1 MLESMTDSA
10 LPPLPPPRHPG
21 RPYRVSCVCL
31 GNICRSPMAEVV
43 LRDQVAQAGLADRIE
58 VDSAGTGDWHVGGP
72 MEREARAQLALR
84 GYDGEAHR
92 ARQFDRS
99 WLPELDLVLAMDARN
114 LRDLRDL
121 ASPAEAD
128 RIVLF
133 GDVAGLGGRD
143 VPDPYYGTADDF
155 AGVLAMLESGMAS
168 LVERLRLVIEV
179 PA

>member
-1 MLESMTDSA
+1 MTDSA
-10 LPPLPPPRHPG
+10 LPPLPPPRHQG
-21 RPYRVSCVCL
+21 RPYRVCCVCL

-43 LRDQVAQAGLADRIE
+43 LRDQVAQAGLAGRIE

-72 MEREARAQLALR
+72 MDREARAQLADR

-92 ARQFDRS
+92 ARQFDQS
-99 WLPELDLVLAMDARN
+99 WLPELDLVLAMDTRN
-114 LRDLRDL
+114 VRDLR
-121 ASPAEAD
+121 AQARAAEAD

-155 AGVLAMLESGMAS
+155 ADVLAMLETGMAR